1 MNKIKKYDLL
11 IVGAGIYGATS
22 AYKAKQEGKR
32 CLVIDQREHLGG
44 NIYCENVEGINVHKY
59 GAHIFHTNNKK
70 VWEFVNSIVEFNR
83 YTNSPIANYKGRQY
97 NLPFNMNTFYQMWGV
112 LTPEEARKKIDEQR
126 QEALECMKADGVNE
140 PRNLEEQALLLIGKD
155 IYETLVK
162 GYTEKQWGR
171 KCTELPAFIIKRLP
185 VRFVHDN
192 NYFSDRFQGIPMGGF
207 NKLINGLL
215 EGIETRVNCNFFEDR
230 NYWESIADKIL
241 FTGKIDEYFD
251 YRFGQLEWRSV
262 RFEQETLNMP
272 NYQGNAV
279 MNFTDAET
287 PYTRIIEHKHFEMF
301 GDDVYRC
308 PCTVIS
314 REYSSEWREGIEPF
328 YTVND
333 ERNNSLY
340 QKYKALA
347 NQEQNVIFGGRLA
360 EYKYYDIAPIIEKIM
375 AFSEE

>member
-1 MNKIKKYDLL
+1 MNKKEYDLL
-11 IVGAGIYGATS
+11 IVGAGIYGAIA
-22 AYKAKQEGKR
+22 AYKARHEGKR
-32 CLVIDQREHLGG
+32 CLVIDVRPHLGG

-59 GAHIFHTNNKK
+59 GAHIFHTNNKRL
-70 VWEFVNSIVEFNR
+70 WEFVNNIVEFNR
-83 YTNSPIANYKGRQY
+83 YTNSPIANYKGKQY

-112 LTPEEARKKIDEQR
+112 LTPEEARQKIDEQR
-126 QEALECMKADGVNE
+126 KEALEQMKADGVTE

-155 IYETLVK
+155 IYETLIK

-207 NKLINGLL
+207 NKLIDGLL
-215 EGIETRVNCNFFEDR
+215 EGIETRTDTNFFDDR
-230 NYWESIADKIL
+230 NHWETIAEHIL

-251 YRFGQLEWRSV
+251 YKFGQLEWRSV
-262 RFEQETLNMP
+262 RFEQETLDMP

-279 MNFTDAET
+279 MNFTDAEV

-301 GDDVYRC
+301 GEDVYRC
-308 PCTVIS
+308 PKTVIS
-314 REYSSEWREGIEPF
+314 REYSSEWHPGIEPF

-333 ERNNSLY
+333 NRNNNLY
-340 QKYKALA
+340 KKYKELA
-347 NQEQNVIFGGRLA
+347 DQEHNVTFGGRLA
-360 EYKYYDIAPIIEKIM
+360 EYKYYDIAPIIEKVM
-375 AFSEE
+375 GF